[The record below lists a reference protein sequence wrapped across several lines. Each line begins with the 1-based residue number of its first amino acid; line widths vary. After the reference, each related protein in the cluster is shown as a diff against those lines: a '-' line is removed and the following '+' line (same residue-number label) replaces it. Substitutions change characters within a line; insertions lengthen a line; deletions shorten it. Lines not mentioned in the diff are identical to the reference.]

1 MAATRTRTRSGGV
14 SIVRI
19 SLTIGIVG
27 ILIVGAWLVWFFI
40 DQASRQVPF
49 EVAIYP
55 GAEYWGET
63 NVLPG
68 SRDLFYRTPDTPE
81 QVSAYYTQ
89 KMSEYYGNG
98 DQVCVRLPPEGTNA
112 GAEANLNSVL
122 YQFKCMFDRSGF
134 NSTQY
139 TQIVI
144 YPGRYNA
151 DPFLNAEG
159 LTIVK
164 YEQQWQQ

>member
-1 MAATRTRTRSGGV
+1 MTATRTRTRSGGV

-19 SLTIGIVG
+19 ALIVGIVG

-49 EVAIYP
+49 DVAVYP
-55 GAEYWGET
+55 GAEFWGE
-63 NVLPG
+63 NDVQPG
-68 SRDLFYRTPDTPE
+68 GRNLFYRTPDSPE
-81 QVSAYYTQ
+81 LVAEFYQLRLN
-89 KMSEYYGNG
+89 EYYG
-98 DQVCVRLPPEGTNA
+98 DAEQFCVRIPPEGVNEGLENNPNA
-112 GAEANLNSVL
+112 VL

-134 NSTQY
+134 NATQF
-139 TQIVI
+139 TQVII
-144 YPGRYNA
+144 YPGRYNP
-151 DPFLNAEG
+151 DPFFNAEG